1 MLQNWSD
8 VNVKL
13 SSNWTIQRSYV
24 SIHSRNQNGQRRCEK
39 VYPSEGEL
47 IHCSFKTFGG
57 TEVKSNDVLVIE
69 DTAVIETWYRPD
81 IKPDC
86 ILKDVAGLSYEILGT
101 PEDIN
106 QRHQCL
112 KFKIRKI
119 AGGA

>member
-1 MLQNWSD
+1 MSNYRAIGPF
-8 VNVKL
+8 NVPMFLFIPETK
-13 SSNWTIQRSYV
+13 TV
-24 SIHSRNQNGQRRCEK
+24 KGVVKK

-69 DTAVIETWYRPD
+69 DTAIIETWYRPD